1 VKEKEAGWGQHSC
14 WRTGPHGDN
23 GEESVFSMRE
33 MDSFIRVTHGIPGG
47 FDRRET
53 TDVIK
58 PKNDR
63 VVLAVEKLVWCAG
76 EFSCGAR
83 LKMECAKGRTL
94 NFERFR
100 NVCARSSLTSV
111 R

>member
-1 VKEKEAGWGQHSC
+1 LFIADGAGENQREREKKGWGQHSC
-14 WRTGPHGDN
+14 WRTCPHGDN

-33 MDSFIRVTHGIPGG
+33 MDSFIRVTHGISGG

-53 TDVIK
+53 IDVIK

-63 VVLAVEKLVWCAG
+63 VVLAVGKLVRCAS

-83 LKMECAKGRTL
+83 LEMECAKGRTL
-94 NFERFR
+94 NF
-100 NVCARSSLTSV
+100 
-111 R
+111 